1 MKDIAP
7 VDWLRLLF
15 SQHFVVEDNWT
26 KLKRKLTMIGQR
38 STIHYDPQI
47 RTYAELG
54 GNAHWDI
61 LQGGT
66 MVEWQTDEMH

>member
-1 MKDIAP
+1 
-7 VDWLRLLF
+7 
-15 SQHFVVEDNWT
+15 
-26 KLKRKLTMIGQR
+26 MIGQR

-47 RTYAELG
+47 RTYVELG